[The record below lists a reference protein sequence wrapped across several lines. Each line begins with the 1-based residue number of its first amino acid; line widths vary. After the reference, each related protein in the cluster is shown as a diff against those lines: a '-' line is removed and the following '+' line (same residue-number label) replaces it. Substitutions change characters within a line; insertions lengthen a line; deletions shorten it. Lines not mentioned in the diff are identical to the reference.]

1 MRQPSK
7 QIQLPFNPSQHLV
20 RRCEKSNVAQTPQIS
35 NRRSAQVAQQARMR
49 HEEIDHENQGKRGG
63 PCWDLVFQDREIWV
77 DAIRFHRFVTEQEKH
92 PHASSDRSAIE
103 AKHDPLEECVETARQ
118 KAEGAGEQEE
128 GDDGSMFGFEA
139 FQEWNEGDGV
149 QQEVEKVSMEEGVSI
164 KAVQCVEANFLWN
177 QRAPLGERW
186 REQVGEVKGRQEEQH
201 GSCRKGEA
209 QEVVSYSPSVGDR
222 PTSRHL
228 RVYQTG
234 DDK

>member
-77 DAIRFHRFVTEQEKH
+77 DAIRFHRFVAEQEKH

-164 KAVQCVEANFLWN
+164 KAVH
-177 QRAPLGERW
+177 W
-186 REQVGEVKGRQEEQH
+186 RNIISFSRRDDVGEGRLH
-201 GSCRKGEA
+201 VSKPISCGINAPHWVRDGANKLA
-209 QEVVSYSPSVGDR
+209 
-222 PTSRHL
+222 
-228 RVYQTG
+228 
-234 DDK
+234 K